1 MSDTDKLKGTT
12 SLDLESSTTNEDRGT
27 QIKKR
32 FNFWTAVGIAWEGWT
47 ASIAQGLLGGG
58 SVGLLWGWVFVSVG
72 ILCMGL
78 ALAEFVRSE
87 P

>member
-32 FNFWTAVGIAWEGWT
+32 FNFWTAVGIAVCTSGAVSLSYILNFPSSGLSLTPSSGKDGRLPLHRASWEE
-47 ASIAQGLLGGG
+47 
-58 SVGLLWGWVFVSVG
+58 V
-72 ILCMGL
+72 
-78 ALAEFVRSE
+78 